1 MKFSIKDFFSKCDLI
16 RRKMLIWSHLLKR
29 SLMEKFIFCAVS
41 ILEPVIL
48 AASVF
53 VLHDELKF
61 YNSIIFNYEE
71 CLNKVIHRVDKKGG
85 LPLKPV

>member
-1 MKFSIKDFFSKCDLI
+1 
-16 RRKMLIWSHLLKR
+16 MLIWSHLLKR

-53 VLHDELKF
+53 VLLDELKF

-85 LPLKPV
+85 LPLKRV

>member
-16 RRKMLIWSHLLKR
+16 RRKLLIWSHLLKR
-29 SLMEKFIFCAVS
+29 SLMENFIFCAVS
-41 ILEPVIL
+41 ILELVIL

-53 VLHDELKF
+53 VLLDELKF

-85 LPLKPV
+85 LLLKPV